1 MKAGIINIGDEILI
15 GQITNTN
22 SSFIASQ
29 LNTINIATERIMV
42 VGDNRDDILQAFEEM
57 LFRCDIVFVT
67 GGLGT
72 TNDDITKNCVCHYF
86 NNKLVENKSVL
97 DYLQQQLKS
106 RNLPLTESIRSQALL
121 PEDCE
126 MIENHYGLAP
136 GMWIEKDGKI
146 LISTPGVPQELES
159 MMSLILERLQSRY
172 HQNQSIVHKYIQ
184 TCGIAEAMLS
194 DMLIDYEKQLPEH
207 IKLAYLPK
215 MGYTS
220 LRLSGFGTSSDL
232 LEKEMQQQ
240 LMLLEPI
247 IKEYVFSTEDKSL
260 IQLIAD
266 KLQANHQ
273 TLATAESC
281 TGGYIAHLI
290 TSLTG
295 SSTYFKGSIVAY
307 SNEIKHKLLHVQ
319 TQTLENYGA
328 VSQQVVEEMAKNI
341 LSVCQTDYSIAVS
354 GIAGPDGGS
363 EQKPV
368 GTVWIAI
375 ANKNNVIS
383 QCFSLGRGRE
393 RVIRQAATKG
403 LLMLHEF
410 VDVV

>member
-22 SSFIASQ
+22 SSFIASR
-29 LNTINIATERIMV
+29 LNTINIATDRIMV
-42 VGDNRDDILQAFEEM
+42 VGDNRIDILQAFEEM
-57 LFRCDIVFVT
+57 LSRCDIVFVT

-72 TNDDITKNCVCHYF
+72 TNDDITKSCVCHYF
-86 NNKLVENKSVL
+86 NTKLVENKNVL

-106 RNLPLTESIRSQALL
+106 RNLPLTESIRTQALL

-126 MIENHYGLAP
+126 VIENHYGLAP
-136 GMWIEKDGKI
+136 GMWIEKNGKL

-159 MMSLILERLQSRY
+159 MMPLILERLQNRY
-172 HQNQSIVHKYIQ
+172 HQNQSIIHKHIQ

-240 LMLLEPI
+240 LILLEPI
-247 IKEYVFSTEDKSL
+247 IKEYIFSTEDKSL

-266 KLQANHQ
+266 KLQVNHQ

-290 TSLTG
+290 TSLAG
-295 SSTYFKGSIVAY
+295 SSAYFKGSIVAY
-307 SNEIKHKLLHVQ
+307 SNEIKQELLHVQ

-328 VSQQVVEEMAKNI
+328 VSQQVVEEMARNV

-354 GIAGPDGGS
+354 GIAGPDGAT

-368 GTVWIAI
+368 GTVWIAV
-375 ANKNNVIS
+375 ANKNKILS

-403 LLMLHEF
+403 LLMLHGF
-410 VDVV
+410 IKVV